1 MHMYVGL
8 VCNVY
13 GSLLYDV
20 LVFPTVPAQF
30 ANASKDYLETGAGSY
45 RFHIVNYRA
54 RVVFAFIRGNLI
66 EPEVVA
72 VSNFVSFKNYNE
84 PLQQHLALTNKP
96 NEML

>member
-1 MHMYVGL
+1 MCG
-8 VCNVY
+8 CSVY
-13 GSLLYDV
+13 GSCLS
-20 LVFPTVPAQF
+20 TVPAQY
-30 ANASKDYLETGAGSY
+30 ASASKDYLETGAGSY